1 MAGVVYLEFVP
12 KKRDLFQEL
21 SAGVRAMRDDREGKV
36 KLRRTSVKPSPMYQ
50 IKVTLLDSDPPIWRR
65 LRVPGNFS
73 LGRLDQVIQA
83 AMGWTNSHAH
93 MFAAGPVL
101 FGDPDQDWDEKVQD
115 ERKVRLATIANE
127 PGAALI
133 YEYDM
138 GDSWRHEIVVEE
150 VAADPGALAVPT
162 CVAGER
168 ACPPEDCGGIGG
180 YYDMLERLRDPGSD
194 DHDETRAWIEDATGG
209 PFDTDAFD
217 LKAANRALKRLR

>member
-1 MAGVVYLEFVP
+1 MYLEPVP

-21 SAGVRAMRDDREGKV
+21 SAGVRSMRDQRGGKV
-36 KLRRTSVKPSPMYQ
+36 KLRKTSVTPIATYQ

-65 LRVPGNFS
+65 LRVSGNS
-73 LGRLDQVIQA
+73 TLARLDQVIQK

-93 MFAAGPVL
+93 MFEAGSVRY
-101 FGDPDQDWDEKVQD
+101 GDPEMDWDDAVQD
-115 ERKVRLATIANE
+115 ERKVRLAAIASK
-127 PGAALI
+127 PGATLI

-150 VAADPGALAVPT
+150 VTTDPGDGAVPT

-168 ACPPEDCGGIGG
+168 ACPPEDCGGSDG

-194 DHDETRAWIEDATGG
+194 DYEETRAWIEDATGG
-209 PFDTDAFD
+209 PFDPDAFD
-217 LKAANRALKRLR
+217 LKAVNRALKRLR